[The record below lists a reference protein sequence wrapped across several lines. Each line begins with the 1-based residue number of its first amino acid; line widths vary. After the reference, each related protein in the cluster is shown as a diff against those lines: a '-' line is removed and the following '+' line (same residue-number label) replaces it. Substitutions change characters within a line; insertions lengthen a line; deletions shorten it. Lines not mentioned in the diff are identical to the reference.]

1 MSQRLYVGNVPYEM
15 TEDRLREVF
24 GEFGQITRVDMP
36 TNRDT
41 GKPRGFAF
49 VELETMAQAKDA
61 IEHVSGRMV
70 RGRPV
75 RVAAADDKKPRPRH
89 N

>member
-1 MSQRLYVGNVPYEM
+1 MSARVFVGNVAYEA
-15 TEDRLREVF
+15 TEDDVRAAFASYKVLSVKI
-24 GEFGQITRVDMP
+24 ITERS
-36 TNRDT
+36 T